1 MTSMSRLGDRF
12 AWAAQTLDVAP
23 SERLLEIGCGQGVA
37 ASLICESLST
47 GSITAIDRS
56 KSMIDQA
63 ARRNREHVDAGRA
76 VFRAVALEDADLIG
90 GRFDKAFAINVRLF
104 RIDAEREAEAGT
116 GASLMT
122 CITSMGH
129 P

>member
-1 MTSMSRLGDRF
+1 
-12 AWAAQTLDVAP
+12 
-23 SERLLEIGCGQGVA
+23 VA